1 MKVSLLC
8 LCVLVH
14 VCLVH
19 AGLFANDEL
28 QQTASSTKT
37 KTSQSTDKDRVAIGL
52 LLSLLVD
59 ASLPRS
65 SNHVRQRPLFAR
77 RGQYERQS
85 VPKRKAGHNS
95 QHGRPPPSKGV
106 SRPVKPIMCSQVG
119 QSCLPQS
126 GCCMRHTICH
136 CRFFNTICFCRRKQS
151 VKKT

>member
-1 MKVSLLC
+1 MMAKPSSLMDNQSHPLQDTITALGSSFCIRAGLVLWHRRRQTEEVRMKVSLLC

-59 ASLPRS
+59 ASLPSVLELNIAFS
-65 SNHVRQRPLFAR
+65 SALQ
-77 RGQYERQS
+77 
-85 VPKRKAGHNS
+85 
-95 QHGRPPPSKGV
+95 
-106 SRPVKPIMCSQVG
+106 
-119 QSCLPQS
+119 CL
-126 GCCMRHTICH
+126 HEEIH
-136 CRFFNTICFCRRKQS
+136 D
-151 VKKT
+151 

>member
-19 AGLFANDEL
+19 AGLFGRDEL

-37 KTSQSTDKDRVAIGL
+37 KTSQSTG
-52 LLSLLVD
+52 
-59 ASLPRS
+59 S

-106 SRPVKPIMCSQVG
+106 PRPVKPIMCAQLG

-126 GCCMRHTICH
+126 GCCVRHHICH
-136 CRFFNTICFCRRKQS
+136 CRFFNTICFCRRKHS